1 MSMLIS
7 EPAHFGLRERNRAD
21 KLGRILAAGRELFS
35 RDGFDATTTRA
46 IAQQAGIGT
55 GTLFLYF
62 PEKRDLLLRLFKDDI
77 EPVHRAAVAA
87 LDADL
92 PLVDAVV
99 RVFRSLYDYYARDPR
114 LSRVFLSE
122 LAFLDPARGAD
133 LARFTLDFLHA
144 IARLV
149 EAARDRGDLS
159 RDADPLAVA
168 RTMFRLYYAVLIEWI
183 AGALP
188 SPAAAEHELRASL
201 EQLLR
206 GIARGNGITP

>member
-1 MSMLIS
+1 MLIS
-7 EPAHFGLRERNRAD
+7 EPAQIGLRERNRAD
-21 KLGRILAAGRELFS
+21 KLERILAAGRALFS
-35 RDGFDATTTRA
+35 RDGFDPTTTRA
-46 IAQQAGIGT
+46 IAQRAGIGT

-77 EPVHRAAVAA
+77 EPVHRAAIAA
-87 LDADL
+87 LDADA
-92 PLVDAVV
+92 PLLDAVL

-122 LAFLDPARGAD
+122 LAFLDPARGSD

-149 EAARDRGDLS
+149 TAAKDRGELARDVE
-159 RDADPLAVA
+159 PLAIA

-183 AGALP
+183 SGVLP
-188 SPAAAEHELRASL
+188 SPAAAERELRASL
-201 EQLLR
+201 DQLLR
-206 GIARGNGITP
+206 GITRRREKRP

>member
-1 MSMLIS
+1 MLIS
-7 EPAHFGLRERNRAD
+7 EPAQIGLRERNRAD
-21 KLGRILAAGRELFS
+21 KLARILAAGRELFS
-35 RDGFDATTTRA
+35 ADGFDATTTRA

-87 LDADL
+87 LEADL
-92 PLVDAVV
+92 PLLDAVL

-133 LARFTLDFLHA
+133 LALFTLEFLQA

-149 EAARDRGDLS
+149 DSARDRRELA
-159 RDADPLAVA
+159 RDAEPLAVA

-183 AGALP
+183 SGVLP
-188 SPAAAEHELRASL
+188 SPAAAELELRASL
-201 EQLLR
+201 DQLLR
-206 GIARGNGITP
+206 GIAHGTGTTP

>member
-1 MSMLIS
+1 MLIS
-7 EPAHFGLRERNRAD
+7 EPAQSGLRERNRAD
-21 KLGRILAAGRELFS
+21 KLVRILAAGRELFA

-77 EPVHRAAVAA
+77 EPVHRAAVAS

-92 PLVDAVV
+92 GLVDAVA

-149 EAARDRGDLS
+149 EAARNRGDLE
-159 RDADPLAVA
+159 REPEPLAVA
-168 RTMFRLYYAVLIEWI
+168 RTLFRLYYAVLIEWI

-188 SPAAAEHELRASL
+188 SPAAAERELRASL

>member
-1 MSMLIS
+1 MLNS
-7 EPAHFGLRERNRAD
+7 EPAQIGLRARNRAD

-87 LDADL
+87 LADDL
-92 PLVDAVV
+92 PLIDAVA

-133 LARFTLDFLHA
+133 LAMFTLEFLQA

-149 EAARDRGDLS
+149 TSARDRGELA

-183 AGALP
+183 SGVLP
-188 SPAAAEHELRASL
+188 SPAAAELELRASL

-206 GIARGNGITP
+206 GIAHGNGTTP

>member
-1 MSMLIS
+1 MLIH
-7 EPAHFGLRERNRAD
+7 EPAQFGLRERNRAD
-21 KLGRILAAGRELFS
+21 KLWRILAAGRELFS

-46 IAQQAGIGT
+46 IAQQAGIGA

-92 PLVDAVV
+92 PLVAAVV

-149 EAARDRGDLS
+149 EAARDRGELS
-159 RDADPLAVA
+159 RDADPLSVA

-188 SPAAAEHELRASL
+188 SPAAAERELRASL

-206 GIARGNGITP
+206 GIAHGNGTTP

>member
-1 MSMLIS
+1 MLIS
-7 EPAHFGLRERNRAD
+7 EPAQISLRERNRAD
-21 KLGRILAAGRELFS
+21 KLARILAAGRELFS

-87 LDADL
+87 LEADL
-92 PLVDAVV
+92 PLLDAVL

-114 LSRVFLSE
+114 LSRMFLSE

-133 LARFTLDFLHA
+133 LALFTLEFLQA

-149 EAARDRGDLS
+149 ASARDRGELA
-159 RDADPLAVA
+159 REIEPLAVA

-183 AGALP
+183 SGVIP
-188 SPAAAEHELRASL
+188 SPAAAELELRASL
-201 EQLLR
+201 SQLLR
-206 GIARGNGITP
+206 GIAQATGTTR

>member
-1 MSMLIS
+1 MLIS
-7 EPAHFGLRERNRAD
+7 ERAQYGLRERNRAD
-21 KLGRILAAGRELFS
+21 KEVRILAAGRELFS
-35 RDGFDATTTRA
+35 RDGFEATTTRA
-46 IAQQAGIGT
+46 IAQRAGIGT

-77 EPVHRAAVAA
+77 APVHRAAVAS
-87 LDADL
+87 LESDL
-92 PLVDAVV
+92 PLLDAGL

-122 LAFLDPARGAD
+122 LPFRDPTRAAS
-133 LARFTLDFLHA
+133 LALFTLDFLQA

-149 EAARDRGDLS
+149 EVARERGEIARDCE
-159 RDADPLAVA
+159 PLAVA

-183 AGALP
+183 SGVLP

-201 EQLLR
+201 EQLVR
-206 GIARGNGITP
+206 GIAHDTETTP

>member
-1 MSMLIS
+1 MLNS
-7 EPAHFGLRERNRAD
+7 DPAQFRLRDRNRAD
-21 KLGRILAAGRELFS
+21 KLARILAAGRELFA
-35 RDGFDATTTRA
+35 RDGFDSTTTRA
-46 IAQQAGIGT
+46 LAQQAGIGA

-77 EPVHRAAVAA
+77 EPVHRAAVAS
-87 LDADL
+87 LDAGL
-92 PLVDAVV
+92 PLLDAVL

-133 LARFTLDFLHA
+133 LALFTFEFLQA

-149 EAARDRGDLS
+149 TTS
-159 RDADPLAVA
+159 RERQELAPDTDPLAVA

-183 AGALP
+183 SGVLP
-188 SPAAAEHELRASL
+188 TPAAAEHELRASL

-206 GIARGNGITP
+206 GIAHGSGATR